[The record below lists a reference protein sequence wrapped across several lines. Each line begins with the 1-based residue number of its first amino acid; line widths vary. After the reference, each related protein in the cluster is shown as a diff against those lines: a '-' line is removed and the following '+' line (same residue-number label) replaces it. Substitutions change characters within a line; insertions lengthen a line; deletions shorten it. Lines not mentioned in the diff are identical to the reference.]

1 MVLYDDQLLLR
12 STPQDQSTYSKP
24 YFASDPRKKK
34 RALQMMVLMV
44 IRILFVGL
52 FIGLVFSDP
61 PPVQDYC
68 VAVTDSETYIPCK
81 NSSLV
86 TIEDFM
92 FYGLNATAEF
102 NDAGQAI
109 VSVNVNTFPGLRTQ
123 GVSLARAD
131 YAVGGVAVP
140 HVHPRAAE
148 LVWVLEGTFCS
159 GFIDSQER
167 VFSKVIQKGD
177 VILIPRGLV
186 HFHKNVGD
194 IQGTILGFYDSENAG
209 RSTFRE
215 TMLKCEVKEEHLEK
229 DLGLSAEDISKV
241 SGRNLNLCGK
251 AEADSSTS
259 PK

>member
-1 MVLYDDQLLLR
+1 MQTMVLI
-12 STPQDQSTYSKP
+12 
-24 YFASDPRKKK
+24 
-34 RALQMMVLMV
+34 V
-44 IRILFVGL
+44 RILFVSL

-61 PPVQDYC
+61 LPVQDFC
-68 VAVTDSETYIPCK
+68 VAVTDSETFIPCK

-102 NDAGQAI
+102 NDAGQAL

-131 YAVGGVAVP
+131 FAVGGVAVP
-140 HVHPRAAE
+140 HVHPRATE
-148 LVWVLEGTFCS
+148 VVWVLEGTFLS

-177 VILIPRGLV
+177 VFLIPRGLV

-194 IQGTILGFYDSENAG
+194 IPGSILGFYNSENAG
-209 RSTFRE
+209 RSTFQD
-215 TMLKCEVKEEHLEK
+215 TIFGCGVKEELLGK
-229 DLGLSAEDISKV
+229 YLGLSAEDISKV
-241 SGRNLNLCGK
+241 RGRKLNLCGK
-251 AEADSSTS
+251 GEAGSSAS
-259 PK
+259 PN

>member
-1 MVLYDDQLLLR
+1 MVLI
-12 STPQDQSTYSKP
+12 
-24 YFASDPRKKK
+24 
-34 RALQMMVLMV
+34 V
-44 IRILFVGL
+44 RILFATL

-68 VAVTDSETYIPCK
+68 VAVTHSETYIPCK

-140 HVHPRAAE
+140 HVHPRASE
-148 LVWVLEGTFCS
+148 VVWVLEGTFFS
-159 GFIDSQER
+159 G
-167 VFSKVIQKGD
+167 
-177 VILIPRGLV
+177 GLV

-194 IQGTILGFYDSENAG
+194 VQGTILGFYNSENAG
-209 RSTFRE
+209 RSTFRD
-215 TMLKCEVKEEHLEK
+215 TIFGCEVKEEVLEK
-229 DLGLSAEDISKV
+229 DLRLSAEDISKCACTGSV
-241 SGRNLNLCGK
+241 SPMLALGASC
-251 AEADSSTS
+251 
-259 PK
+259 

>member
-1 MVLYDDQLLLR
+1 MQTMVLI
-12 STPQDQSTYSKP
+12 
-24 YFASDPRKKK
+24 
-34 RALQMMVLMV
+34 V
-44 IRILFVGL
+44 RILFATL

-68 VAVTDSETYIPCK
+68 VAVTHSETYIPCK

-140 HVHPRAAE
+140 HVHPRASE
-148 LVWVLEGTFCS
+148 VVWVLEGTFFS
-159 GFIDSQER
+159 GF
-167 VFSKVIQKGD
+167 V
-177 VILIPRGLV
+177 
-186 HFHKNVGD
+186 
-194 IQGTILGFYDSENAG
+194 DSEENI
-209 RSTFRE
+209 FF
-215 TMLKCEVKEEHLEK
+215 
-229 DLGLSAEDISKV
+229 
-241 SGRNLNLCGK
+241 
-251 AEADSSTS
+251 
-259 PK
+259 

>member
-1 MVLYDDQLLLR
+1 MVLI
-12 STPQDQSTYSKP
+12 
-24 YFASDPRKKK
+24 
-34 RALQMMVLMV
+34 V
-44 IRILFVGL
+44 RILFATL

-68 VAVTDSETYIPCK
+68 VAVTHSETYIPCK

-140 HVHPRAAE
+140 HVHPRASE
-148 LVWVLEGTFCS
+148 VVWVLEGTFFS
-159 GFIDSQER
+159 GFVDSEENI
-167 VFSKVIQKGD
+167 FSKVIKKGD

-194 IQGTILGFYDSENAG
+194 VQGTILGFYNSENAG
-209 RSTFRE
+209 RSTFRD
-215 TMLKCEVKEEHLEK
+215 TIFGCEVKEEVLEK
-229 DLGLSAEDISKV
+229 DLRLSAEDISKCACTGSV
-241 SGRNLNLCGK
+241 SPMLALGASC
-251 AEADSSTS
+251 
-259 PK
+259 

>member
-1 MVLYDDQLLLR
+1 MQTMVLI
-12 STPQDQSTYSKP
+12 
-24 YFASDPRKKK
+24 
-34 RALQMMVLMV
+34 V
-44 IRILFVGL
+44 RILFATL

-68 VAVTDSETYIPCK
+68 VAVTHSETYIPCK

-140 HVHPRAAE
+140 HVHPRASE
-148 LVWVLEGTFCS
+148 VVWVLEGTFFS
-159 GFIDSQER
+159 GFVDSEENI
-167 VFSKVIQKGD
+167 FSKVIKKGD

-194 IQGTILGFYDSENAG
+194 VQGTILGFYNSENAG
-209 RSTFRE
+209 RSTFRD
-215 TMLKCEVKEEHLEK
+215 TIFGCEVKEEVLEK
-229 DLGLSAEDISKV
+229 DLRLSAEDISKV
-241 SGRNLNLCGK
+241 RGRKLNLCGK
-251 AEADSSTS
+251 GEAGSSAS
-259 PK
+259 PN